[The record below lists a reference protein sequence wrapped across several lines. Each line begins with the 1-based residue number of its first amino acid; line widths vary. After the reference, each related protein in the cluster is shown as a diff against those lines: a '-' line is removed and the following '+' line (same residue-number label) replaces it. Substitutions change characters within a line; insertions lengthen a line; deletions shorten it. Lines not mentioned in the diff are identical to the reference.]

1 MDSAL
6 RIVDAN
12 LNRAA
17 EGLRLLEDIARFVLN
32 DAAISEQLKT
42 MRHELVRAD
51 PAFNQQLLQS
61 RDSVGD
67 VGVRAEVPGEEKR
80 KGLPLIVVANSRRV
94 QESLRT
100 LEEVAKLPEPAPQ
113 LDSGKFK
120 QARFDLYTLEQKILG
135 KLLRLDKV
143 KYIYGLYAIIDTEC
157 LRGRSHIDAAR
168 QILSAGVKVIQLRD
182 KTTTKKL
189 LLPIAR
195 ELRDLCSRH
204 DVLFIVNDYLDI
216 ALASGADGLHVGQ
229 DDLPVESARKLLPID
244 KILGCSVTTVEQ
256 AIAAQSAGADYIAVG
271 SVFPT
276 TTKEAV
282 QVVGLECLRR
292 VRQSVNTPLV
302 AIGGINKDNAREA
315 IAAGA
320 NSVSVI
326 SAILQAQD
334 IAQAAREIMS
344 KIEAC
349 K

>member
-12 LNRAA
+12 LNRTS

-51 PAFNQQLLQS
+51 LAFNQQLLQS

-67 VGVRAEVPGEEKR
+67 VGVRAEVAGEEKR
-80 KGLPLIVVANSRRV
+80 KELPLIVVANSRRV

-100 LEEVAKLPEPAPQ
+100 LEEVAKLPELAPQ

-135 KLLRLDKV
+135 KLLRLDKT
-143 KYIYGLYAIIDTEC
+143 KYIYGLYVIIDTQC
-157 LRGRSHIDAAR
+157 LRGRSHIDAAG
-168 QILSAGVKVIQLRD
+168 QVISAGVKVMQLRD

-195 ELRDLCSRH
+195 ELRDLCSRN

-216 ALASGADGLHVGQ
+216 ALASEADGLHVGQ
-229 DDLPVESARKLLPID
+229 DDLPVESARKFLPID

-276 TTKEAV
+276 ATKEAV
-282 QVVGLECLRR
+282 QVVGLECLRQ

-302 AIGGINKDNAREA
+302 AIGGINKNNARET

-320 NSVSVI
+320 DAVSVI

-344 KIEAC
+344 KIEVC